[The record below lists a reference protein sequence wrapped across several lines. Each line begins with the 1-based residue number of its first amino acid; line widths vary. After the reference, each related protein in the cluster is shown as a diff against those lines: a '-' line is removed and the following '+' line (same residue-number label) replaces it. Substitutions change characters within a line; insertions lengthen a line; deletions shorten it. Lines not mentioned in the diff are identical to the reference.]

1 MCPCRTLLPRQPA
14 AYSPLRQMEAGRRAM
29 TRIDAATLRGWI
41 ADGRELALL
50 DAREEGEFAT
60 SHLFWAVPCP
70 LSRREIRAR
79 ALLPRL
85 STRIVCV
92 DAGHGLAERL
102 AGWLEAIGAT
112 GVAVLDGGTRAWTAA
127 GYPLFAGVNVPSRTF
142 GGWVAQHYGTES
154 VEAAALK
161 AWLVG
166 GRDVAVLDSRTYDEF
181 HRMSIPTSISV
192 PGGELAYRIA
202 DLVPDPAT
210 LIVVTSAGRTRCIL
224 GAESLRRAGVPNRVM
239 ALRDG
244 TIGWELAGLKLAH
257 GRTERFSPG
266 PPASAGLALQRAR
279 AFADSCGVTV
289 IGPDELRRIEAD
301 AARTCY
307 VLDVRDP
314 AEFAAGHRPGS
325 VPAPGGQLV
334 QATDG
339 WIGVRNA
346 RLALLDDDGVRARMT
361 AAWLRQMGHR
371 EVFVVDGGLEAVT
384 APGSG
389 PAAIPE
395 PGGKAETIGADTLA
409 AAVDAMVVDL
419 APSIAFREGHITG
432 AMWGVR
438 TRLEALR
445 DKLAL
450 ARLVVLT
457 SPDGGLAR
465 LAVAEAKTLTR
476 APVRVLEG
484 GTAAWIRAGYGLRH
498 DRTTP
503 PDDACIDVCLRP
515 YDRNSGVEA
524 AMRDYLS
531 GETDLLQ
538 AIEREGTV
546 AFGVP
551 AAA

>member
-1 MCPCRTLLPRQPA
+1 
-14 AYSPLRQMEAGRRAM
+14 M

-244 TIGWELAGLKLAH
+244 TIGRSE
-257 GRTERFSPG
+257 
-266 PPASAGLALQRAR
+266 
-279 AFADSCGVTV
+279 
-289 IGPDELRRIEAD
+289 
-301 AARTCY
+301 
-307 VLDVRDP
+307 
-314 AEFAAGHRPGS
+314 S
-325 VPAPGGQLV
+325 VV
-334 QATDG
+334 
-339 WIGVRNA
+339 
-346 RLALLDDDGVRARMT
+346 
-361 AAWLRQMGHR
+361 
-371 EVFVVDGGLEAVT
+371 
-384 APGSG
+384 
-389 PAAIPE
+389 
-395 PGGKAETIGADTLA
+395 
-409 AAVDAMVVDL
+409 
-419 APSIAFREGHITG
+419 
-432 AMWGVR
+432 
-438 TRLEALR
+438 
-445 DKLAL
+445 
-450 ARLVVLT
+450 
-457 SPDGGLAR
+457 
-465 LAVAEAKTLTR
+465 
-476 APVRVLEG
+476 
-484 GTAAWIRAGYGLRH
+484 
-498 DRTTP
+498 
-503 PDDACIDVCLRP
+503 
-515 YDRNSGVEA
+515 
-524 AMRDYLS
+524 
-531 GETDLLQ
+531 
-538 AIEREGTV
+538 
-546 AFGVP
+546 
-551 AAA
+551 